1 MGETEYDIVKAV
13 MNLTIDSI
21 SKNLDKTNK
30 EKSCIKIQSWYR
42 GVRQRNHLL
51 PLIIHKILSY
61 VKIQRMD
68 VIIVVTMKK

>member
-30 EKSCIKIQSWYR
+30 EKAVLRFKVGIEESDKETIYY
-42 GVRQRNHLL
+42 L
-51 PLIIHKILSY
+51 
-61 VKIQRMD
+61 
-68 VIIVVTMKK
+68 